1 MTIVL
6 AVLMALFYLQG
17 LAKFGLWL
25 LVPYSTRIRRISSYY
40 ARDQRVISLYDTV
53 TLVCVVAVVVLQFAS
68 GMNAPSF
75 VAGLLVGMNL
85 IQIFFHRFNRP
96 LPDDRRPPA
105 PAPPNMTMSYAI
117 QARPALGWR
126 EIIIMAVLS
135 AWALYVIVAQVIL
148 G

>member
-17 LAKFGLWL
+17 LVKFGLWL
-25 LVPYSTRIRRISSYY
+25 VVPYSTRIKRISSYY
-40 ARDQRVISLYDTV
+40 ARDQRVIGVYDTV
-53 TLVCVVAVVVLQFAS
+53 TLLCVVAIVVLQFVS

-96 LPDDRRPPA
+96 LPDDRQPPE
-105 PAPPNMTMSYAI
+105 PAPNMTMSYAI
-117 QARPALGWR
+117 QAAPVLGWR
-126 EIIIMAVLS
+126 EIIVMVALS
-135 AWALYVIVAQVIL
+135 AWALYVIVAEMLL